1 MSGFWCLGRWG
12 LSDFGFRV
20 LECHWT
26 QGSNMIVVDSYAT
39 VRVRLRLKGLG
50 LQRCTI
56 GALINKTG
64 FGGPLFY
71 NYLRN
76 PPK

>member
-1 MSGFWCLGRWG
+1 
-12 LSDFGFRV
+12 
-20 LECHWT
+20 
-26 QGSNMIVVDSYAT
+26 MIVVDSYAT